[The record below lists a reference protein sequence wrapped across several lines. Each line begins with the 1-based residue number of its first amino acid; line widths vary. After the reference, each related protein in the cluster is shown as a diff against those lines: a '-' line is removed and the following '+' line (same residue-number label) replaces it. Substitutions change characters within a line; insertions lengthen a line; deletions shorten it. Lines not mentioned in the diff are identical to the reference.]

1 MTSRVLALVS
11 EGDVPELHHN
21 ELPMSHLMYGVIAF
35 IVFMAMLAFLW
46 SFRNTAP
53 KLSEQHGAEHGTARG
68 TDAERSGH

>member
-21 ELPMSHLMYGVIAF
+21 ELPMSHLMYGLIAF

-46 SFRNTAP
+46 SFRNTSP
-53 KLSEQHGAEHGTARG
+53 KLTEQTSHDDAQFAG
-68 TDAERSGH
+68 TDRTGH

>member
-35 IVFMAMLAFLW
+35 IL
-46 SFRNTAP
+46 
-53 KLSEQHGAEHGTARG
+53 HGDARLPVVVP
-68 TDAERSGH
+68 